1 MGAIALGII
10 GQLVIPSAAAAVSIA
25 VGLGVKWLKRKV
37 QFEEGKQAL
46 DALDQIVQTTVGN
59 IAQTT
64 AKEMKRTTKKA
75 NLTGSQKT
83 SLKLIALKDVK
94 AIASAELQRAA
105 TRTLDD
111 LDGYIGRKI
120 EDSVLKLGG

>member
-1 MGAIALGII
+1 MGAIII
-10 GQLVIPSAAAAVSIA
+10 GQLMIPLAAAAVSIA
-25 VGLGVKWLKRKV
+25 AGLGVKWLKRKV

-75 NLTGSQKT
+75 TLSGSQKT
-83 SLKLIALKDVK
+83 SLKIIAVKDVK
-94 AIASAELQRAA
+94 AIASAELLKAA

-111 LDGYIGRKI
+111 LEGYIGRKI
-120 EDSVLKLGG
+120 EDTVFMQKK